1 MRLTN
6 RSGQLDS
13 PIPISVPNR
22 NAGLTPDTG
31 VIPYATVKLY
41 AKLTDFEEIDVEGLQ
56 VFPGTTTDQNLEM
69 IPLSELPKSWNKAEL
84 FQTQTQ
90 NL

>member
-6 RSGQLDS
+6 RSGQLDA
-13 PIPISVPNR
+13 PIPISVPDR

-31 VIPYATVKLY
+31 VIPYTTVNLY
-41 AKLTDFEEIDVEGLQ
+41 AKLADFEEIDVQGVQ
-56 VFPGTTTDQNLEM
+56 VFPGTITGQNLEM
-69 IPLSELPKSWNKAEL
+69 IPLSEFPENWNQAEI
-84 FQTQTQ
+84 FYTPAQ

>member
-6 RSGQLDS
+6 RSGQLDA
-13 PIPISVPNR
+13 PVPISVPNR

-31 VIPYATVKLY
+31 LTPYTTVNLY
-41 AKLTDFEEIDVEGLQ
+41 AKLTDYEEIDVEGLQ
-56 VFPGTTTDQNLEM
+56 VFPGTVTEQNLEM
-69 IPLSELPKSWNKAEL
+69 IPLSELPKSWNKAEQFKTL
-84 FQTQTQ
+84 TQ